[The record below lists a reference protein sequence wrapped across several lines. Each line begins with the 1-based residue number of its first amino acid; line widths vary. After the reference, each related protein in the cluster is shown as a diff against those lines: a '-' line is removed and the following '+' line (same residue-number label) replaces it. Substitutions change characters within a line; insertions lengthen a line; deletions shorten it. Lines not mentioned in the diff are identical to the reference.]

1 MNRIT
6 NLLRPVPDLRA
17 TGEKIKLLM
26 DAGGISVRDLQSVF
40 GFEHPQAVYAWLN
53 GRNLPTVDNLL
64 VLSELFDVTID
75 EIVRKKIVG

>member
-1 MNRIT
+1 M
-6 NLLRPVPDLRA
+6 RA

-75 EIVRKKIVG
+75 EIVRKKFVG

>member
-26 DAGGISVRDLQSVF
+26 DAAGISVRDLQSVF

-64 VLSELFDVTID
+64 VLSELFDVTIA

>member
-26 DAGGISVRDLQSVF
+26 DAGGISVRDLQSFF

-75 EIVRKKIVG
+75 EIVRKKFVG

>member
-6 NLLRPVPDLRA
+6 NLFRPVPDLRA